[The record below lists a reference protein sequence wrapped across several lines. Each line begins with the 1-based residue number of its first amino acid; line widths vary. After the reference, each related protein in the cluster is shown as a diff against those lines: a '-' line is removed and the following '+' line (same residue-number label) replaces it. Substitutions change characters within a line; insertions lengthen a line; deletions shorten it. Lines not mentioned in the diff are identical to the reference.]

1 MKKKS
6 FRNKSFKS
14 KISDWTLNYVF
25 SVIDLAVEC
34 FGAFGFCALLF
45 LPHSWNIPFHWQ
57 CVRNT
62 WKIVSHFFPFASFFL
77 TNIYCSQTLT
87 VYHTEC
93 HCVSVVSFFLLLQ
106 PAPNG
111 KERTWL
117 ENMFHAIHRALRRYS
132 STANESKYISLFPLL
147 DINLWAFACVR
158 VLPSYFGINL
168 KWHVMVKV
176 STFFVSAQTL

>member
-62 WKIVSHFFPFASFFL
+62 WKIVSHFFSFCIFFSDKYLLFA
-77 TNIYCSQTLT
+77 N
-87 VYHTEC
+87 VN
-93 HCVSVVSFFLLLQ
+93 CVSHRVPLCECFVLFLLQQ